1 MALFVPNT
9 GIMCSLNSEM
19 GFWLKQMDTTLSTDT
34 LFMSRALE
42 LAQLAAEHSEV
53 PVGAVI
59 VHQGNIVG
67 EGYNQPI
74 SACDPTAHAEIVAMR
89 HACATLKNYRLTG
102 CELYVT
108 IEPCTMCVGAMVH
121 ARIKRIVFG
130 ALEPRAGALQSQFQ
144 LMENSPYNHSIIW
157 DGGVLAD
164 QCGAVMANFFRQK
177 RTVKK

>member
-1 MALFVPNT
+1 M
-9 GIMCSLNSEM
+9 E
-19 GFWLKQMDTTLSTDT
+19 TTLSTDT

-42 LAQLAAEHSEV
+42 LAQRAAEYSEV

-74 SACDPTAHAEIVAMR
+74 SSCDPTAHAEVVAMR
-89 HACATLKNYRLTG
+89 QACVSLNNYRLTG

-121 ARIKRIVFG
+121 ARIKRVIFG
-130 ALEPRAGALQSQFQ
+130 ALEPRAGALKSQLQ
-144 LMENSPYNHSIIW
+144 LMEHGPYNHSIVW
-157 DGGVLAD
+157 DGGVLAE
-164 QCGAVMANFFRQK
+164 QCGAMMADFFRQK
-177 RTVKK
+177 RDLKNKQTAK

>member
-1 MALFVPNT
+1 M
-9 GIMCSLNSEM
+9 E
-19 GFWLKQMDTTLSTDT
+19 TTLSTDT

-42 LAQLAAEHSEV
+42 LAQRAAEHSEV

-74 SACDPTAHAEIVAMR
+74 SSCDPTAHAEVVAMR
-89 HACATLKNYRLTG
+89 QACVSLNNYRLIG

-121 ARIKRIVFG
+121 ARIKRVIFG
-130 ALEPRAGALQSQFQ
+130 ALEPRAGALKSQLQ
-144 LMENSPYNHSIIW
+144 LMEDGPYNHSIVW
-157 DGGVLAD
+157 DGGVLAE
-164 QCGAVMANFFRQK
+164 QCGAMMADFFRQK
-177 RTVKK
+177 RDLKSKQTAK

>member
-1 MALFVPNT
+1 MT
-9 GIMCSLNSEM
+9 SLVNDISF
-19 GFWLKQMDTTLSTDT
+19 GSGQMNITTVADTA
-34 LFMSRALE
+34 FMTRALE
-42 LAQLAAEHSEV
+42 LAKYAAEHGEV

-59 VHQGNIVG
+59 VHEGMIIA

-74 SACDPTAHAEIVAMR
+74 SSCDPTAHAEVVAMR
-89 HACATLKNYRLTG
+89 RACATLNNYRLTG

>member
-1 MALFVPNT
+1 MT
-9 GIMCSLNSEM
+9 SLVNDISF
-19 GFWLKQMDTTLSTDT
+19 GSGQMNITTVADTA
-34 LFMSRALE
+34 FMTRALE
-42 LAQLAAEHSEV
+42 LAKYAAEHGEV

-59 VHQGNIVG
+59 VHEGMIIA

-74 SACDPTAHAEIVAMR
+74 SSCDPTAHAEVVAMR
-89 HACATLKNYRLTG
+89 RACATLNNYRLTG

-144 LMENSPYNHSIIW
+144 LMENSPYNHSIAW
-157 DGGVLAD
+157 NGGVLAE
-164 QCGAVMANFFRQK
+164 QCAAMMADFFRQK
-177 RTVKK
+177 RSIKK

>member
-1 MALFVPNT
+1 MNDEPTIDLQ
-9 GIMCSLNSEM
+9 SDEY
-19 GFWLKQMDTTLSTDT
+19 
-34 LFMSRALE
+34 FMQDAIRQAVKAYE
-42 LAQLAAEHSEV
+42 ADEV

-59 VHQGNIVG
+59 VHEGMIIA

-74 SACDPTAHAEIVAMR
+74 SSCDPTAHAEVVAMR
-89 HACATLKNYRLTG
+89 RACATLNNYRLTG